1 MCNPFTE
8 KVADLP
14 RDFEYGQYDFNDQV
28 IGRPCASEGF
38 TILTTMQILPVAQF
52 LF

>member
-14 RDFEYGQYDFNDQV
+14 RDFECGQYDFNDQV
-28 IGRPCASEGF
+28 IGRLCVCEGF

>member
-14 RDFEYGQYDFNDQV
+14 RDFECGQYDFNDQV
-28 IGRPCASEGF
+28 IGRLC
-38 TILTTMQILPVAQF
+38 V
-52 LF
+52 